1 VTDDSCPFPQLSW
14 IQVRNIIL
22 LGNSAV
28 SGNDRRAKPKASIID
43 KVATRSYI
51 REMKTMG
58 IRELKNRLSE
68 VVRAVKAGEHILV
81 TDRGTV
87 VAELVPPGRPGT
99 DPGVPP
105 GLARLVERGIARLG
119 APNDPGLYRGLPPLR
134 QRPVSVGRLLDDER
148 GAR

>member
-1 VTDDSCPFPQLSW
+1 
-14 IQVRNIIL
+14 
-22 LGNSAV
+22 
-28 SGNDRRAKPKASIID
+28 
-43 KVATRSYI
+43 
-51 REMKTMG
+51 MKTMG

-99 DPGVPP
+99 DPSVPV
-105 GLARLVERGIARLG
+105 GLARLAERGIARLG

-134 QRPVSVGRLLDDER
+134 HRPASVARLLDDER
-148 GAR
+148 GDR